1 MTYKELLEVLQTVSK
16 EQSQLLDQDV
26 TVHLTC
32 DDEYHPV
39 QAVCVAVEDEVD
51 VLDAMLSQ
59 IGMKQAHS
67 DLRGHLV
74 LKV

>member
-16 EQSQLLDQDV
+16 EQPQQLDQDV
-26 TVHLTC
+26 TIHLTC

-39 QAVCVAVEDEVD
+39 QSACVAVGWEQ
-51 VLDAMLSQ
+51 M
-59 IGMKQAHS
+59 
-67 DLRGHLV
+67 HLV